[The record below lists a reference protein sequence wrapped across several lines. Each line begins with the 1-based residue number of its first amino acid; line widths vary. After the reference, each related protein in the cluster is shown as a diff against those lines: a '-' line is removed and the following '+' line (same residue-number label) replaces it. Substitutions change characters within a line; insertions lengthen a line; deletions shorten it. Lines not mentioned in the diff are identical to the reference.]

1 MDEKKP
7 TLLTVDF
14 QDDFLSPS
22 GPCYCAGG
30 QEALQNALT
39 LARACRAAGIPVIH
53 VMTIHEDRASVPR
66 RDRER
71 DIIYCIRGSAG
82 AEPAAGLVEPND
94 IIVTKNR
101 YDAYHG
107 TELSHTLQKLGTT
120 EVLLVGLKSTCC
132 VLAAG
137 LGSLDRELA
146 LTVVRDA
153 CAPPAADVILQLV
166 FDKGSESCQTIQ
178 TGALVARLEGQ
189 DVALGREMA

>member
-1 MDEKKP
+1 M
-7 TLLTVDF
+7 LTVDF
-14 QDDFLSPS
+14 QSDFLSAD

-30 QEALQNALT
+30 QDALQNALK
-39 LARACRAAGIPVIH
+39 LADACRVAGIPVVH

-82 AEPAAGLVEPND
+82 AEPALGLVEPND
-94 IIVTKNR
+94 IVVTKNR
-101 YDAYHG
+101 YDAYYG
-107 TELSHTLQKLGTT
+107 TDLSHVLQKLGTT

-137 LGSLDRELA
+137 LGTLDREFA

-166 FDKGSESCQTIQ
+166 FDKGSENCQTVQ
-178 TGALVARLEGQ
+178 TSALIARLTGQ
-189 DVALGREMA
+189 DIPFRREIAE